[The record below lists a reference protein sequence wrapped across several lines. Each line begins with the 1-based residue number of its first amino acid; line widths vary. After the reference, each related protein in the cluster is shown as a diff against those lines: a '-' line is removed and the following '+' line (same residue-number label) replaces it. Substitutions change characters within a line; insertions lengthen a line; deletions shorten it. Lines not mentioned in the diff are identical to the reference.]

1 MTSRDL
7 ACCLACC
14 ALPLQYSVSTRRFRQ
29 TWHCDNVR
37 LGGHYLLH
45 GRSTGY
51 DSLHHSHASC
61 LTSSPATP
69 LSPPYAS
76 QPEVNTARIWQSHGP
91 HHCPPA
97 TTLGHWHRSHFKSGL
112 KPVYLGRFFERRGT
126 RTRVAATQ
134 VCLRH
139 RHRELP
145 CRVLDG
151 MSARIGLVA
160 RLPRQHTRPISP
172 GACTYCPNLSG
183 IRGSPPCT
191 SMHVARYMRIPKE
204 KTRIRGPASWCFL
217 SGFFRPIGPPSRH
230 VTFNTGRR
238 KS

>member
-45 GRSTGY
+45 GGPTGY

-76 QPEVNTARIWQSHGP
+76 QVNTARIWQSHGP
-91 HHCPPA
+91 HHCRPA
-97 TTLGHWHRSHFKSGL
+97 TTPGHWQRSHFKSGL
-112 KPVYLGRFFERRGT
+112 KHTVYLGYFFERRGI

-139 RHRELP
+139 RHRW
-145 CRVLDG
+145 RVLDG

-160 RLPRQHTRPISP
+160 LLPRHHTHLAHVHIVPIYRGFGVHHRVLPCMLRVICGFQKKRHGFADRHP
-172 GACTYCPNLSG
+172 GAFFQFSSAPLVL
-183 IRGSPPCT
+183 R
-191 SMHVARYMRIPKE
+191 VAM
-204 KTRIRGPASWCFL
+204 
-217 SGFFRPIGPPSRH
+217 
-230 VTFNTGRR
+230 
-238 KS
+238 